1 MVVEYPSSARGS
13 ATSFFLYAP
22 RLIFWYKGS
31 TIPNVLPQALI
42 AQALA
47 YAAYQNKELYEVG
60 GKFNFGGITILVAF
74 LLIFKTQ
81 TAYKQY
87 WTALAEV
94 DGLLQLNRILA
105 RGMVTLSDW
114 EKNNGKAYIRRFLRY
129 QVLYYFVLIEHFV
142 RLQDSAEKD
151 EEEDDEKNLDTMRK
165 DIEQFCSPEEFAL
178 LYPNAKKGTK
188 GSKTRRGTK
197 KKMDVK
203 GKGKEIKVAN
213 SSPYAFLN
221 ILIPSRFSFSF
232 HRDSHD
238 DEDDPIPLVRSAN
251 PLIVLHWM
259 QCILREGV
267 NDGDSK
273 AGFFRPQSVFNLMIN
288 GLSGLEKHFWTMEKI
303 DNLQFPLP
311 YAQVVKILVVI
322 YVFTFPFTIAE
333 ACGVFTLPI
342 TFLVSI
348 GFFGLDEVAEILE
361 SPFST
366 DPNSINLRA
375 YSERLIR
382 DLDTLFYM
390 HEKMKNVALSL
401 DNNTFFNAAKET
413 LLDRFADS
421 GKETGRKLMRSQTR
435 SFTNLQSKDS
445 KKGFTDGAAAAYDSS
460 GPPLRTA
467 AAAGNPPLPGAARDY
482 DDEEHGLDDDD
493 PGDLL

>member
-1 MVVEYPSSARGS
+1 
-13 ATSFFLYAP
+13 
-22 RLIFWYKGS
+22 
-31 TIPNVLPQALI
+31 
-42 AQALA
+42 
-47 YAAYQNKELYEVG
+47 
-60 GKFNFGGITILVAF
+60 
-74 LLIFKTQ
+74 
-81 TAYKQY
+81 
-87 WTALAEV
+87 
-94 DGLLQLNRILA
+94 
-105 RGMVTLSDW
+105 
-114 EKNNGKAYIRRFLRY
+114 
-129 QVLYYFVLIEHFV
+129 
-142 RLQDSAEKD
+142 
-151 EEEDDEKNLDTMRK
+151 
-165 DIEQFCSPEEFAL
+165 
-178 LYPNAKKGTK
+178 
-188 GSKTRRGTK
+188 
-197 KKMDVK
+197 
-203 GKGKEIKVAN
+203 
-213 SSPYAFLN
+213 
-221 ILIPSRFSFSF
+221 
-232 HRDSHD
+232 
-238 DEDDPIPLVRSAN
+238 
-251 PLIVLHWM
+251 M

-273 AGFFRPQSVFNLMIN
+273 AGFFRPQSVFNLMLN

-382 DLDTLFYM
+382 DLDTMFYM
-390 HEKMKNVALSL
+390 HEEMKNVALNL
-401 DNNTFFNAAKET
+401 DNNKFFNADKET
-413 LLDRFADS
+413 LLDRFVES
-421 GKETGRKLMRSQTR
+421 GKDTGRKLMRSQTR